1 MSDFS
6 HKPKRTTQA
15 SQRLTWKHKALAIIA
30 AVAVGL
36 PVSLTV
42 LSSMAREQAIDI
54 LLLCV
59 IICSGLYIAFKAAE
73 YTLAQL
79 TGADTVASD
88 EARIVYDYDY
98 DDATD
103 LIDID
108 LQY

>member
-6 HKPKRTTQA
+6 NKPKRTRPTA
-15 SQRLTWKHKALAIIA
+15 DRLTWKHKALAIIA
-30 AVAVGL
+30 AVAVGV

-59 IICSGLYIAFKAAE
+59 IICSGLYILFKAAE

-79 TGADTVASD
+79 TDDHDDPAPEHRVSY
-88 EARIVYDYDY
+88 EYEY

-103 LIDID
+103 IIDID
-108 LQY
+108 LHY